1 MVRRWSRQ
9 FSEGR
14 RSVHDEERSGRPS
27 LINHDLV
34 EQRVMESQFPLDI
47 HPYNKM
53 LRIILLISVGIVAA
67 NAIAC
72 PHNYCDDVCC
82 DDDVECS
89 DDEILVEHG
98 SFCGCCDVCRTI
110 IREGQPCPPAFR
122 GSPPTSQCEEGTTC
136 KSTNQGR
143 ICGFSAIIRLYI
155 SVEVGEACPRR
166 RFVGG
171 PPPAWECEMGT
182 TCMDTGDG
190 SLRS

>member
-1 MVRRWSRQ
+1 MILNHVIHNTSKNCGASQKASDELPAVGNERNQSERNRQ
-9 FSEGR
+9 RAE
-14 RSVHDEERSGRPS
+14 
-27 LINHDLV
+27 
-34 EQRVMESQFPLDI
+34 FPLDI

-143 ICGFSAIIRLYI
+143 ICVRN
-155 SVEVGEACPRR
+155 CNRK
-166 RFVGG
+166 
-171 PPPAWECEMGT
+171 
-182 TCMDTGDG
+182 
-190 SLRS
+190 